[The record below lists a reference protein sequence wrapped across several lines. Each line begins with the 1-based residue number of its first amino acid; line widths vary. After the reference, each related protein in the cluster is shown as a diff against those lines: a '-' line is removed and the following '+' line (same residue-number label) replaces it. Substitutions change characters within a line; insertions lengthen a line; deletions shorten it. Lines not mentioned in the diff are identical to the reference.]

1 MATKGRQEGDTNLS
15 LHIGGMS
22 LSPCV
27 TQGTRLWGE
36 PKADPTKVTLSS
48 SPSDRCKLA
57 CLLWRCRGGHECGES
72 LLVHLAEKD
81 HWDSFS
87 SELWNIQP
95 CLWQHVLQGVSPRQW
110 SPAIL
115 HNKMDPWQGE
125 SRKHGRLH
133 SSCQHIKGFWKS
145 YNKEMYLTYF
155 NLLFLKCFWP

>member
-1 MATKGRQEGDTNLS
+1 MRCQLNWTDISVLMWIQGNWEKAGRDTNLS
-15 LHIGGMS
+15 LHICGMS

-27 TQGTRLWGE
+27 TQGTWLWGK
-36 PKADPTKVTLSS
+36 PKADPTKVSLSS

-95 CLWQHVLQGVSPRQW
+95 CLWQHVLQGVYPGQRSQPFSMTKWIHDRVN
-110 SPAIL
+110 L
-115 HNKMDPWQGE
+115 KT
-125 SRKHGRLH
+125 
-133 SSCQHIKGFWKS
+133 CQIPQCMSAH
-145 YNKEMYLTYF
+145 
-155 NLLFLKCFWP
+155 